1 MGAMSPAYEAL
12 LRRLKA
18 SRRLLLQREIERA
31 GLAAAVGLLCVALF
45 VLVVALVA
53 PLHRAEYSLLR
64 IALASAGIVFL
75 LAAVARVLGARVAL
89 ADAALEAGS
98 LEGERKDDLLAA
110 LELSSDTPGHG
121 SWTSSGLRDAAIA
134 AAADRASAIPIER
147 LKRWARRGRWL
158 TAAGCSLLLLAIA
171 GVIGGAKTPAVL
183 HHIADPASAPPAP
196 VRIRVVPGNREIEG
210 GETVAIR
217 AYIAGSS
224 RRPRLVALHGNDW
237 KGSSFDDAET
247 ADGARG
253 GEHAYQLILRNVNED
268 VVYRVRV
275 DDQESPLYAIQVR
288 DLPRATGYRIHYD
301 YPGYTGLKPE
311 DSQGITA
318 DLAAPRGT
326 RAGIEVSLNR
336 TVSKATLV
344 FETSRQTV
352 SGAPGDRSAAF
363 QVPIRSDD
371 RFTIRLED
379 VRGRKADLGPFDLR
393 SIPDRPPTITVLAPG
408 AVEDVAQ
415 DMTTEVLAGATD
427 DHGVRKILLRYRV
440 RQDPEKI
447 DVLHEEHGSARELA
461 VRYTWALGA
470 YDLLPGEEI
479 EFQVGAVDGDAV
491 DGPQTTWSDSH
502 RLRFPSAAEILSSV
516 EQGRSETIDSLED
529 VLKGVRDLQQKS
541 DDLSRDVGRS
551 RELSWEQKQEVQKTL
566 DTQEKL
572 RNQLDK
578 VAQQLSQDAQ
588 KLSESRAQN
597 AELAQKIEELHQL
610 LSEIKDQSL
619 LRSMQRL
626 QDAMKR
632 MSPQEMERALQNFK
646 MSQEDVKKSLER
658 TIAMLKEIHNDE
670 MMEEASERA
679 AEMERKQI
687 ALNDSLSRAKQP
699 SDVKDLSH
707 SQKEIG
713 SLSKEEQSALD
724 SLANALSQSDPEASK
739 KAQELSQSAGP
750 QGMQSQMQKA
760 SDSMEAG
767 DHQSSQQQGQQL
779 SKQLGSF
786 RTDVDK
792 MREDYKQRKKDELA
806 QKMESA
812 AQDLL
817 EISSLQQ
824 KMLSDESSDL
834 KKRAD
839 TQKGLQESTESAT
852 NRIAEIAKHTLF
864 VTPDVGLSLGR
875 ALANQQNAIGR
886 YSNQD
891 LAGGLGGSK
900 ESAIALNQAAAGL
913 LRQKESMQ
921 GASSSTG
928 MQEAMD
934 RLQSLAGQQEGLNQ
948 QSMGMMPGGQ
958 QSGGTQGE
966 GGDRPREGAGEALG
980 RMAAEQEAIRRGLEE
995 TMGKLGENG
1004 GGTLGNLGGVA
1015 DDMKKVEQDLRS
1027 GRLEQETVDRQHRIL
1042 SRLLDAP
1049 RSVEKRDYSRRR
1061 QSRPGVDVVRASP
1074 ETLSPDLLKS
1084 KPSLAALLAR
1094 GSRDP
1099 ITPRYRATV
1108 DEYFQSLLEGKDR

>member
-1 MGAMSPAYEAL
+1 VNPAYEAL

-18 SRRLLLQREIERA
+18 SRRLLVQREIERA
-31 GLAAAVGLLCVALF
+31 GLAAAVGLLCVALL
-45 VLVVALVA
+45 VLIVALVA
-53 PLHRAEYSLLR
+53 PLYRAEYAILR
-64 IALASAGIVFL
+64 IALAAAGIVFL

-89 ADAALEAGS
+89 ADAALELGQ
-98 LEGERKDDLLAA
+98 LEAERKDDLLAA
-110 LELSSDTPGHG
+110 LELSSEAPGHG
-121 SWTSSGLRDAAIA
+121 AWTSPALRDAAIA
-134 AAADRASAIPIER
+134 AAADRAHGIPMER
-147 LKRWARRGRWL
+147 LKRWERRGRWL
-158 TAAGCSLLLLAIA
+158 TAAGCSLVLLALA
-171 GVIGGAKTPAVL
+171 GVIGGSKTPAVL
-183 HHIADPASAPPAP
+183 EHIADPGTAPRAP

-217 AYIAGSS
+217 AFIAGS
-224 RRPRLVALHGNDW
+224 RHRPKLVSLHGNDW
-237 KGSSFDDAET
+237 KGSSFDDADA

-253 GEHAYQLILRNVNED
+253 GERAYQLLLRNVNED

-275 DDQESPLYAIQVR
+275 GDQESPLYAIQVR
-288 DLPRATGYRIHYD
+288 DLPRVTGYRIHYD
-301 YPGYTGLKPE
+301 YPGYTGLKSE

-318 DLAAPRGT
+318 DLAGPRGT

-336 TVSKATLV
+336 TVSKAAIV
-344 FETSRQTV
+344 FEGSHQTLP
-352 SGAPGDRSAAF
+352 GAPGDRSAAF
-363 QVPIRSDD
+363 QVPMRSDD

-379 VRGRKADLGPFDLR
+379 VRGRRADLGPFDLR
-393 SIPDRPPTITVLAPG
+393 AIPDRPPTISVVEPG
-408 AVEDVAQ
+408 AVEDVSR
-415 DMTTEVLAGATD
+415 DMNATVLAGATD

-440 RQDPEKI
+440 RQDPEKVE
-447 DVLHEEHGSARELA
+447 VLHEEHGGARELA
-461 VRYTWALGA
+461 VRYNWALGT
-470 YDLLPGEEI
+470 YGLLPGEEI
-479 EFQVGAVDGDAV
+479 EFQLGAVDGDAV

-529 VLKGVRDLQQKS
+529 VLQSVRDLQQKS
-541 DDLSRDVGRS
+541 DDLSREVGRS
-551 RELSWEQKQEVQKTL
+551 RELSWEQQQEVQKTL
-566 DTQEKL
+566 ETQEKL

-578 VAQQLSQDAQ
+578 VAQQLQQDSQ
-588 KLSESRAQN
+588 KLSESRVQN
-597 AELAQKIEELHQL
+597 AELAQKIEEMRQL

-626 QDAMKR
+626 QEAMKR

-658 TIAMLKEIHNDE
+658 TIQMLKEIHNEE

-679 AEMERKQI
+679 AEMERRQI
-687 ALNDSLSRAKQP
+687 AVNDSLSRTKQG
-699 SDVKDLSH
+699 SEVRDLSH
-707 SQKEIG
+707 SQKEIS
-713 SLSKEEQSALD
+713 SLSKQEQASLD
-724 SLANALSQSDPEASK
+724 SLASALSQSDPQTSK
-739 KAQELSQSAGP
+739 QAEELSQNLGP
-750 QGMQSQMQKA
+750 QGMQQQMQKA
-760 SDSMEAG
+760 SESMESG
-767 DHQSSQQQGQQL
+767 ERQSSQQQGQEL

-786 RTDVDK
+786 RKNVDK
-792 MREDYKQRKKDELA
+792 MREEYKNRKKDELA

-817 EISSLQQ
+817 DISSLQQ
-824 KMLSDESSDL
+824 KMLSDESSNL
-834 KKRAD
+834 GKRAD

-852 NRIAEIAKHTLF
+852 NRIADIAKHTMF

-891 LAGGLGGSK
+891 LAGGLSGSK
-900 ESAIALNQAAAGL
+900 EAAIALNQAAAGL

-921 GASSSTG
+921 GSSSSTG

-958 QSGGTQGE
+958 QDGGSQGE
-966 GGDRPREGAGEALG
+966 GGSRIKEGVGEALG

-995 TMGKLGENG
+995 TMGKIGENG

-1015 DDMKKVEQDLRS
+1015 EDMKKVEQDLRS
-1027 GRLEQETVDRQHRIL
+1027 GRLAQDTVDRQHRIL

-1049 RSVEKRDYSRRR
+1049 RSVEKRDYSRHRV
-1061 QSRPGVDVVRASP
+1061 SRPGVDVVRASP
-1074 ETLSPDLLKS
+1074 ESLSPDLLKS

-1099 ITPRYRATV
+1099 VTPRYRATV